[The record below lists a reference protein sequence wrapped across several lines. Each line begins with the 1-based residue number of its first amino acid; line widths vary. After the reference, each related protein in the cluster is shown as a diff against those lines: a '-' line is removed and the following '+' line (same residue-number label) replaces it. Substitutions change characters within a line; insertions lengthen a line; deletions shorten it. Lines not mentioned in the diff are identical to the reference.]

1 MNPVLPAPH
10 CRFSSSKNAGK
21 VRTFILPPKGQTQVE
36 SCLSLNQRNDMGLVI
51 SRKVKQSIYIKQ
63 GDRVVAEIEV
73 TKIKGKHVWININA
87 DQDLRI
93 NKDKDLGEERSN
105 QEI

>member
-51 SRKVKQSIYIKQ
+51 SRKVKQSIYIKR

>member
-51 SRKVKQSIYIKQ
+51 SRKVKQSIYIKR
-63 GDRVVAEIEV
+63 GDRVVAEI
-73 TKIKGKHVWININA
+73 KIKKVSGKQVWININA
-87 DQDLRI
+87 DQDLII
-93 NKDKDLGEERSN
+93 NKDKDLGEERLD
-105 QEI
+105 QEV